1 MLRIYG
7 LLVVDPR
14 NAHDNF
20 FYSYIINILLLL
32 LLLLLFSIYIYIY
45 KTVASEAPIIF
56 HVSTIFKI
64 ILFI

>member
-1 MLRIYG
+1 MV

-32 LLLLLFSIYIYIY
+32 LLLFSIYIY
-45 KTVASEAPIIF
+45 KTEASEAPIIF
-56 HVSTIFKI
+56 NVSTIFKI